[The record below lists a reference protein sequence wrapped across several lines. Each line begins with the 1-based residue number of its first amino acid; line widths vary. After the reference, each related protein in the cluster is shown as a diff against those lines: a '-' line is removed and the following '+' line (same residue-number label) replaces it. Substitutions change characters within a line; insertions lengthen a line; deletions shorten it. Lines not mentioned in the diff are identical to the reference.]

1 VVPEDITKLEKELVE
16 INKEKIRVVK
26 SQEFELAAQIKRE
39 EDTIIRELETKRR
52 IWQDSIKL
60 NKTVVNDTDIADII
74 SIMTDIP
81 LSKISTNEG
90 QKLLGIESELSKK
103 IIGQPEAISKLSKAI
118 KRTRAGVKNPNK
130 PSGVFLFLGP
140 TGVGKCIC
148 GDSEIIIR
156 NKITGVIEPIKIK
169 NIIPNTN

>member
-1 VVPEDITKLEKELVE
+1 
-16 INKEKIRVVK
+16 
-26 SQEFELAAQIKRE
+26 
-39 EDTIIRELETKRR
+39 
-52 IWQDSIKL
+52 
-60 NKTVVNDTDIADII
+60 
-74 SIMTDIP
+74 MTDIP